1 MRGNPS
7 GNLVPE
13 CEPQK
18 GANWRLT
25 KLNAK
30 SCRED
35 SAGKLRHT
43 VTCPRSIVYT
53 KLPGIAQGENK
64 KSYRMSRTPHS
75 AEN

>member
-1 MRGNPS
+1 
-7 GNLVPE
+7 LD
-13 CEPQK
+13 
-18 GANWRLT
+18 
-25 KLNAK
+25 AK

-43 VTCPRSIVYT
+43 VTRPRSIVYT